1 MLRAV
6 YQQRVCKQNYMT
18 AIEIRSVAAG
28 FGRHDMP
35 PPAANDTGTA
45 LGQDGW
51 DWSRDLATL
60 TLELIAPVADAGH
73 RPPSVYGTPSL
84 KFVGLAV
91 QKIWRT
97 MCVSISGPG
106 DHDL

>member
-6 YQQRVCKQNYMT
+6 YQQRVCRQNYMT

-45 LGQDGW
+45 LGQ
-51 DWSRDLATL
+51 
-60 TLELIAPVADAGH
+60 AG
-73 RPPSVYGTPSL
+73 S
-84 KFVGLAV
+84 
-91 QKIWRT
+91 
-97 MCVSISGPG
+97 
-106 DHDL
+106 D